1 MAQVGEARLSEE
13 QLLAATSAPDAEA
26 ARAIDLRGLQ
36 LTSVEPLAR
45 CRSLELALLSS
56 NLLTA
61 VHDSVLACSRLRKLD
76 LSGNGISTLPKRE
89 DWTRLPD
96 LQILYLHQNQ
106 LGSLK
111 VAGRLSSLP
120 KLVRVTLFD
129 NPLATHPNYRHF
141 LVNSLFSLRALDLH
155 VISDEE
161 LIEGA
166 QFPTN
171 FAALSEAALLPV
183 FEHREGQP
191 PAGSRQ
197 PPDQYAILKGLT
209 QEIVALNKVHAKLSP
224 VLHLQGA
231 VRGLAARGTV
241 KTLRKR
247 THAAV
252 VVQRHTRGHM
262 SRMFGGPVGG
272 GAGAPDDAA
281 AAMTI
286 QKSLRGRQER
296 REIAE
301 NRTSAALLERAYERM
316 GAEEISLPYLY
327 VQLRHVEEMQSLA
340 LGAIFAPG
348 QPERDE
354 PLVAEQTGMYTIRH
368 AAEPPLSLSPPPLLG
383 LLVRRRW
390 AAAERHTLGLGPPP
404 TDGLPGLRLR
414 ASKKQA
420 RALAVL
426 HKRRTRPSANEAE
439 LLRARRASQVSRA
452 DVPEAYAMRRL
463 VRLVLPSASYIS
475 QIMNAVEARNRVTV
489 RQMGISEAD
498 LRASPSSRE
507 GGGQQ
512 ALGPKALAEMIVPLR
527 QEDLDSS
534 LAALTIQRVARAA
547 GTRRRLAPLTLP
559 VRLLRL
565 RGAQQIQRWWR
576 MWLMLER
583 LRMLTLVRARTV
595 AVTTNK
601 LFLPRTLFES
611 LSGRPPLHAAELWPE
626 HKLQVSFTAPPEA
639 AVQLSRRPED
649 EGLKH
654 LAARPGLPT
663 WSSPPVAQAAVGV
676 EASPNMQE
684 PLALLTVGARIAPVD
699 KKRFGSFVHAGW
711 TCVCYQTTA
720 EAARRAALLTMVG
733 YDPIAARAVHGKM
746 QGKVFQP
753 LVLLSADEVSEQEAA
768 CAVQGAFR
776 GRKERAPLLEAMKAR
791 RVEVATQ
798 HEQAEQ
804 RAAAHRPSKHSL
816 LNQAGELPMPRW
828 LERTVPAVAQR
839 GMHEAAHA
847 SWRLPLRLDA
857 EQVAGLVARQAV
869 GLDIL
874 GLPPAVSGYAGYAAE
889 QSRHRQQMG
898 AKHRE
903 EAAVRRQEVATRQMA
918 EIVETRRFIADGRST
933 ATASAAGGSA
943 GEGGGGGGEGGG
955 EGWGGEGGNGGGLM
969 SAEQLSAAA
978 QLLQMQRLLH
988 TNAVVRAEEAMEQAE
1003 VKQGMLQAKQE
1014 QASAVRQ
1021 WYAESKRE
1029 LQEEKEAERTEQLEA
1044 TRAHKR
1050 QLNMAL
1056 QLQRQAEAQ
1065 EQARLRDKVSRQRA
1079 KVANRGGARDFAGAF
1094 VRRQNAM
1101 ARQLGL
1107 GDSRRRQTEGEM
1119 ANAERA
1125 HAVRTEQ
1132 QFQRARA
1139 AAQRLAR
1146 AEARRMGVASHR
1158 DDTAKQLAAREVEH
1172 RYELDVIKFKKQQ
1185 LREIKALLSRPM
1197 PQSPTS
1203 DGGFSDGEAFFGGA
1217 DGFADPELEL
1227 PPMAGDKPRAGAD
1240 SAVTGFEPPD
1250 SAGTDSTLFGAGMRG
1265 LDLTAP
1271 GQGES
1276 VGATPPGTAGEQ
1288 AAMAALAMQ

>member
-1 MAQVGEARLSEE
+1 MAEVGDAGLLTEE

-489 RQMGISEAD
+489 RQMGLSEAD

-527 QEDLDSS
+527 QEDLDRS

-639 AVQLSRRPED
+639 AVQLRRRPED

-828 LERTVPAVAQR
+828 LEQTVPAIAQR
-839 GMHEAAHA
+839 PMHEAAHA

-874 GLPPAVSGYAGYAAE
+874 GLPPAVSTLAGYAAE
-889 QSRHRQQMG
+889 QARLRQQMG

-943 GEGGGGGGEGGG
+943 SEGGGGGEGGG
-955 EGWGGEGGNGGGLM
+955 EGWGGEGGGGGLM

-1065 EQARLRDKVSRQRA
+1065 EQARLRDKVARQRA
-1079 KVANRGGARDFAGAF
+1079 KGANRGGARDFAGAF